1 MRDFHSQLQRAEAAD
16 GDSEL
21 FTHNPLYR
29 RMDSD
34 ENKGGSKQQKNSA
47 PVALPPVVQSGNAAA
62 MLDPIAK
69 FFISHTKHGR
79 ASIQAAHGKPLLSS
93 ASSAQAGITRP
104 HSGSGSSD
112 SSMDEDAANKPA
124 SSSDAGDEAVHGLL
138 LTKNQMYARRRV
150 SGFDGASDET

>member
-1 MRDFHSQLQRAEAAD
+1 MRDFNSQLQPAEAAD

-34 ENKGGSKQQKNSA
+34 ENKSGGKQKNSA

-62 MLDPIAK
+62 MMDPIAK

-79 ASIQAAHGKPLLSS
+79 ASIQAAHGKPLLT
-93 ASSAQAGITRP
+93 AAQAGITRP
-104 HSGSGSSD
+104 HSDSGSSD
-112 SSMDEDAANKPA
+112 SSVDDDAAKRPA
-124 SSSDAGDEAVHGLL
+124 SSEGGGDEAVHGLL

-150 SGFDGASDET
+150 SGFDGATDDA